1 MRFIYA
7 QRLGLIGWI
16 CYFLCAEET
25 VAPLPPSPSFSN
37 GSNGLNNDSERFLLD
52 FIDSPNVAATSP
64 RVAADAVAE
73 SSSILSNLGVE
84 QAQAI
89 FASTSKS
96 MMAMGQQILSGPP
109 AAWHG

>member
-1 MRFIYA
+1 MDSSTLTF
-7 QRLGLIGWI
+7 
-16 CYFLCAEET
+16 CLCAEET

-37 GSNGLNNDSERFLLD
+37 GSHGLSNDSERFLQD
-52 FIDSPNVAATSP
+52 FIESPNVVATSP
-64 RVAADAVAE
+64 RVTDDAVAE

-89 FASTSKS
+89 FESTSKS